1 MHRLESCR
9 RRGDRSGTDREQHQL
24 FGSVADAFLYM
35 SLLVA
40 PLRHVIATSDTALR
54 SPDGARLHLDEGVAD
69 K

>member
-1 MHRLESCR
+1 
-9 RRGDRSGTDREQHQL
+9 
-24 FGSVADAFLYM
+24 M